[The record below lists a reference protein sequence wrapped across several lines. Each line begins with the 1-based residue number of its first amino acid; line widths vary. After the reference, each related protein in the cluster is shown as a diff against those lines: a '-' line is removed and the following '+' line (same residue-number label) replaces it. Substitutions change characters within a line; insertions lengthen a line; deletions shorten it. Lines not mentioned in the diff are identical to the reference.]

1 MTQDWTRKDVLDLA
15 RSFQPA
21 CVLAAA
27 ADWDVFTPLASA
39 SMTASAMASAL
50 GADVRAMTAML
61 DALVA
66 MELLSKQGDEYSV
79 PANVTEILTNAG
91 RETVLPMV
99 QHQANCL
106 RRWAQLSSVVLTGR
120 PAKCPP
126 SVRGG
131 CADRAAFINA
141 MHTITEPMAE
151 QLVAEI
157 QPAPFR
163 HLLDIGG
170 ASGTWTIAFLQNRP
184 HATATILDL
193 PEVVPM
199 AQKRIREMGLSDHV
213 TLVSGDYTT
222 DELPGGADFVW
233 LSAIAHQN
241 SRQQNRELFQKI
253 HRVLPDGGRLMIR
266 DIIMNSTHTQPPNG
280 ALFAINMLV
289 STQGGGTYA
298 YDEYR
303 EDLERAGFV
312 KPTLIREDPW
322 MDSVIQAKKP

>member
-1 MTQDWTRKDVLDLA
+1 MTQHWTRKDVLDLA

-27 ADWDVFTPLASA
+27 ADWDVFTSLASA
-39 SMTASAMASAL
+39 SMTASATASAL

-66 MELLSKQGDEYSV
+66 MELLSKQRDEYSV
-79 PANVTEILTNAG
+79 SADVTEILTNSG

-106 RRWAQLSSVVLTGR
+106 RRWTQLSSVVLTGR
-120 PAKCPP
+120 PAECPP
-126 SVRGG
+126 GVRGG
-131 CADRAAFINA
+131 YADQAAFINA
-141 MHTITEPMAE
+141 MHTIAGPMAE

-157 QPAPFR
+157 QPGPFR

-199 AQKRIREMGLSDHV
+199 AQKRIRETGLSDRV
-213 TLVSGDYTT
+213 TLVPGDYYT

-266 DIIMNSTHTQPPNG
+266 DIIMNSTHTHPPDG

-289 STQGGGTYA
+289 GTEGGGTYA

-303 EDLERAGFV
+303 EDLERAGFL
-312 KPTLIREDPW
+312 KPALIREDPW